1 VASVTHRILV
11 VEDDR
16 NLRDLLQTVLAGV
29 DFEVESAEHG
39 GQALMLLKNQSFAA
53 VVLDLVLP
61 WVNGI
66 EVLSGMR
73 ADPALAAIPVVVITG
88 TPMKEHEL
96 RSYRPL
102 TVLHKPFMVDAVI
115 EKIRR
120 VLNPVESST
129 GR

>member
-1 VASVTHRILV
+1 MASVTHRILV
-11 VEDDR
+11 VEDDS
-16 NLRDLLQTVLAGV
+16 NLRHLLQTVLAGA